1 MIASV
6 GVILLIFGFGCA
18 LLAAFIQYPAQPSPA
33 LWSRVHLGWLA
44 LAFLIAAMIFGGLKL

>member
-1 MIASV
+1 MIATV
-6 GVILLIFGFGCA
+6 GVLLLVFGLVCA
-18 LLAAFIQYPAQPSPA
+18 ILAAFIQYPAQPSPA